1 MFHFVEDSDTTL
13 VNWPETRKRRRGRE
27 TEPSTVRS
35 EPEPMRSQLASA
47 LEKTRRYELE
57 QHHFQEMV
65 LKGMKD
71 MHYQLRCIRD
81 LCQSFA
87 IMDSQSV
94 EV

>member
-1 MFHFVEDSDTTL
+1 
-13 VNWPETRKRRRGRE
+13 
-27 TEPSTVRS
+27 
-35 EPEPMRSQLASA
+35 MRSQLASA